1 MNGSPLIDAANAV
14 FWDELC
20 GSTFARALGI
30 QDQSKAS
37 LDRFDRAYLEMYPYL
52 LRHVP
57 VKEMRDQDV
66 LEIGLG
72 YGTLSQQIAQAGARY
87 NGLDIAA
94 GPVRMV
100 NHRFSMAGLAGKA
113 VRGSMLACPF
123 PDESMDRV
131 VSIGCFH
138 HTGDLKR
145 CIDETWRVL
154 RPGGIAHIMV
164 YNLLSYRQWLRWPA
178 ITLRAALGRSEAAVD
193 AQRKAYDA
201 NTSGEGAP
209 ETVFTS
215 IAQLGAMM
223 AAFASV
229 SVAREN
235 CDPIT
240 LRGRLLIPRSRLL
253 GNLGRLSGLDLY
265 ATARK

>member
-1 MNGSPLIDAANAV
+1 MNGSALIDAANAA

-20 GSTFARALGI
+20 GSAFAQALGI
-30 QDQSKAS
+30 RDHSKAS
-37 LDRFDRAYLEMYPYL
+37 LERFDRAYLDMYPYL
-52 LRHVP
+52 LEHVP
-57 VKEMRDQDV
+57 VHEMRGKEV

-72 YGTLSQQIAQAGARY
+72 YGTLSQQIAQAGGRY

-100 NHRFSMAGLAGKA
+100 NHRLAMAGLGGQA
-113 VRGSMLACPF
+113 VQGSMLECPF
-123 PDESMDRV
+123 PDQSMDRV

-154 RPGGIAHIMV
+154 RPGGMAHIMV
-164 YNLLSYRQWLRWPA
+164 YNQFSYRQWLRWPMA
-178 ITLRAALGRSEAAVD
+178 TLHAALGRTDAATD
-193 AQRKAYDA
+193 ARRRAYDA
-201 NTSGEGAP
+201 NAAGTAAP

-215 IAQLGAMM
+215 ITRLRAMM
-223 AAFASV
+223 SAFASV
-229 SVAREN
+229 TVAREN
-235 CDPIT
+235 CDPVT
-240 LRGRLLIPRSRLL
+240 LRGRVLIPRERLL
-253 GNLGRLSGLDLY
+253 ASLGRLSGLDLY

>member
-1 MNGSPLIDAANAV
+1 MNGSPLIDAANAA

-20 GSTFARALGI
+20 GSAFARALGI
-30 QDQSKAS
+30 LDHSKDS
-37 LDRFDRAYLEMYPYL
+37 LNRFDRAYLGMYPYL

-57 VKEMRDQDV
+57 VNEMRDRDV

-100 NHRFSMAGLAGKA
+100 NHRLAMASLGGKA
-113 VRGSMLACPF
+113 VQGSMLECPF
-123 PDESMDRV
+123 PDGSMDRV

-154 RPGGIAHIMV
+154 RPGGVAHIMV
-164 YNLLSYRQWLRWPA
+164 YNLFSYRQWLRWPLA
-178 ITLRAALGRSEAAVD
+178 TMRAALGRSDAAID

-201 NTSGEGAP
+201 NVSGEGAP

-215 IAQLGAMM
+215 IAQLRAMM
-223 AAFASV
+223 TAFSIV

-235 CDPIT
+235 CDPVT
-240 LRGRLLIPRSRLL
+240 LRGRLLIPRALL
-253 GNLGRLSGLDLY
+253 LDNLGRLSGLDLY